1 MSVMQGF
8 LSGGFL
14 GFSPLGESGV
24 GSPKPVQSAV
34 SCETCAVRHRSVCA
48 AMSREQ
54 IERLNAIAHFKTY
67 PPGHLVLSDSEIADH
82 FGTIVSGV
90 IKLTKSLSDGR
101 RQIVGLLFPSDFL
114 GRPMRRTSPYDAIT
128 VTEVRMCA
136 FPRSRFEGL
145 VKTHPELE
153 HHMLAHALDE
163 LDAAQEW
170 LLLLG
175 RKTAAEKVASLL
187 LLMSKRMAVSGCST
201 AAGGSAAVAFDLP
214 LSRGEM
220 AEFLGLT
227 IETVSR
233 QLTKLKIAGMIE
245 LHGVRGIVV
254 PDISKLDMA
263 SEQGE

>member
-1 MSVMQGF
+1 MSIM
-8 LSGGFL
+8 SR
-14 GFSPLGESGV
+14 
-24 GSPKPVQSAV
+24 VQSATSQGSSSI
-34 SCETCAVRHRSVCA
+34 SCENCSVRHKAVCA
-48 AMSREQ
+48 AMSRDE
-54 IERLNAIAHFKTY
+54 IERLNSIAHFKTF
-67 PPGHLVLSDSEIADH
+67 PPGQLVLSDSEATDS

-90 IKLTKSLSDGR
+90 IKLSKSLADGR

-128 VTEVRMCA
+128 VTEVKLCA
-136 FPRSRFEGL
+136 FPRSRFEAL
-145 VKTHPELE
+145 IKDVPALE
-153 HHMLAHALDE
+153 DHMLSHALDE

-187 LLMSKRMAVSGCST
+187 LLMARRMAVVGCANHNGIQGVT
-201 AAGGSAAVAFDLP
+201 FDLP

-233 QLTKLKIAGMIE
+233 QLTKLKVAGAIE
-245 LHGVRGIVV
+245 LHGVRGITV
-254 PDISKLDMA
+254 PDLARLDCA
-263 SEQGE
+263 SEQGD